1 MQPSLGHCRSCA
13 PGRRRSWWFFSS
25 VRCDGSGRCPLG
37 PLLCREYL
45 SPRGDPP
52 GRAFLGPA
60 GMTRWEDLSSQE
72 KTAMRKLAKGEVH
85 EVSARMI
92 RRLAALGLA
101 DGSTE
106 GRLTPAG
113 LEIYRAR
120 PIGRSK

>member
-1 MQPSLGHCRSCA
+1 
-13 PGRRRSWWFFSS
+13 
-25 VRCDGSGRCPLG
+25 
-37 PLLCREYL
+37 
-45 SPRGDPP
+45 
-52 GRAFLGPA
+52 
-60 GMTRWEDLSSQE
+60 MTRWEDLSSQE

-120 PIGRSK
+120 PIGRWK